1 MRLAMACGQ
10 WTMRGN
16 TTVCVCVCARVSLS
30 VHVLQ
35 SHHPP
40 RLAAYAGIAAESLHL
55 FLGGQDQGVH
65 SQHSLPVLNVVLDT
79 LEWGATPAAASFNV
93 PNMVWYMS
101 QVT

>member
-1 MRLAMACGQ
+1 
-10 WTMRGN
+10 MRGN
-16 TTVCVCVCARVSLS
+16 TTVCVCVCAHVSLS
-30 VHVLQ
+30 VHALQ